1 MSSRTTTAVVAGAA
15 VAGLVAYAVYF
26 DYKRRNDAE
35 FRKKLRKEK
44 KRVDKSI
51 ASSSAAPSAVSVD
64 SLREALERVK
74 KEEVPITPAEREN
87 YFMSQVAMGEQLALQ
102 GPDFQLPAAL
112 SFYRALRV
120 YPSPVELMVIYEK
133 TVPEPIFKMVIQM
146 TNLDVRAG
154 RRQRHLRR
162 SGIKSQIPGQTPRH
176 HNGSVGI
183 VRGPYPHVCPLLT
196 SSYLCCHLTSI
207 CSNTLSFFCSVYIF
221 STKAELCVGYYNY
234 FPPKS
239 TGVEIRTED
248 TPEGPRKYVAV
259 IKDFK
264 KEQSVN
270 HEHPIVTAL
279 DADIQSAGTHCSHCL
294 RLIESSISIK
304 SPSDPLSSTYC
315 SKACQL
321 LSKSQSHNL
330 LFTTERPLPAE
341 IPMDPPT
348 PETLEER
355 RKAQAAFVSYLQKEG
370 KAGPLLV
377 ARFVARQIAF
387 ETLKLMPGYTGKHE
401 EQHFTD
407 SEGEEYMLA
416 DHMERLRY
424 IEADLPNEEAPLLA
438 KVLGSA
444 VADLDK
450 FMTDEH
456 MTQLRGKITY
466 NAYGVCF
473 SEGRDDKPAPT
484 QRPEDVEKTR
494 TSYGTSRQT
503 GSAFYT
509 LSSYLTHSCRPSAH
523 PSFSSGTA
531 QIHIIA
537 DQDLKKGD
545 EVTVAFVDVTQ
556 HEGESDVEC
565 RRRRRIELARGWKF
579 ACTCQRCSEEA
590 KTESNEVATQKDETN
605 L

>member
-1 MSSRTTTAVVAGAA
+1 
-15 VAGLVAYAVYF
+15 
-26 DYKRRNDAE
+26 
-35 FRKKLRKEK
+35 
-44 KRVDKSI
+44 
-51 ASSSAAPSAVSVD
+51 
-64 SLREALERVK
+64 
-74 KEEVPITPAEREN
+74 
-87 YFMSQVAMGEQLALQ
+87 MSQVAMGEQLALQ

-146 TNLDVRAG
+146 TNLDVTAKV
-154 RRQRHLRR
+154 Q
-162 SGIKSQIPGQTPRH
+162 
-176 HNGSVGI
+176 
-183 VRGPYPHVCPLLT
+183 
-196 SSYLCCHLTSI
+196 
-207 CSNTLSFFCSVYIF
+207 
-221 STKAELCVGYYNY
+221 GYYNY

-239 TGVEIRTED
+239 TGVTIQTED
-248 TPEGPRKYVAV
+248 TPEGPRKYVV
-259 IKDFK
+259 VNKDFK
-264 KEQSVN
+264 KGDLIYK
-270 HEHPIVTAL
+270 EHPVVTAL
-279 DADIQSAGTHCSHCL
+279 DADIQAAGTHCSHCL

-304 SPSDPLSSTYC
+304 SSSDPLLSTYC

-321 LSKSQSHNL
+321 SSKSQSHNL
-330 LFTTERPLPAE
+330 LFTTERPLPPE

-348 PETLEER
+348 PQTVEER
-355 RKAQAAFVSYLQKEG
+355 RKAQAAFVAYLQKER

-387 ETLKLMPGYTGKHE
+387 ETLKLLPGYTGKQD

-424 IEADLPNEEAPLLA
+424 VEADLPKEEAPLLA

-456 MTQLRGKITY
+456 MAQLRGKIAY

-473 SEGRDDKPAPT
+473 GGGRDDKPAPT

-494 TSYGTSRQT
+494 TPYGTSRQI
-503 GSAFYT
+503 GSGFYT
-509 LSSYLTHSCRPSAH
+509 LSSYLTHSCRPSAR
-523 PSFSSGTA
+523 PSFASGTA

-537 DQDLKKGD
+537 NNDLKQGD

-556 HEGESDVEC
+556 HEGESAVDC

-579 ACTCQRCSEEA
+579 ACTCQRCGEETI
-590 KTESNEVATQKDETN
+590 TESDEVATQKDETKV
-605 L
+605 

>member
-35 FRKKLRKEK
+35 FRKRLRKEK

-51 ASSSAAPSAVSVD
+51 ASSSAQPSAVSAD

-74 KEEVPITPAEREN
+74 KEEVPLSPAEREN

-146 TNLDVRAG
+146 TNLDVTAKV
-154 RRQRHLRR
+154 Q
-162 SGIKSQIPGQTPRH
+162 
-176 HNGSVGI
+176 
-183 VRGPYPHVCPLLT
+183 
-196 SSYLCCHLTSI
+196 
-207 CSNTLSFFCSVYIF
+207 
-221 STKAELCVGYYNY
+221 GYYNY

-264 KEQSVN
+264 KGDLIYK
-270 HEHPIVTAL
+270 EHPIVTAL

-348 PETLEER
+348 PEILEER
-355 RKAQAAFVSYLQKEG
+355 RKAQAAFVAYLQKEG

-387 ETLKLMPGYTGKHE
+387 ETLKLMPGYTGKPD

-424 IEADLPNEEAPLLA
+424 IEADLPTEEAPLLA

-456 MTQLRGKITY
+456 MAQLRGKIAY

-473 SEGRDDKPAPT
+473 GEGRDDKPAPT
-484 QRPEDVEKTR
+484 QRPEDVEKAR
-494 TSYGTSRQT
+494 TPYGTSRQI

-509 LSSYLTHSCRPSAH
+509 LSSYLAHSCRPSAH

-537 DQDLKKGD
+537 DQDLKQGD

-565 RRRRRIELARGWKF
+565 KRRRRIELARGWKF
-579 ACTCQRCSEEA
+579 ACACQRCNEEA
-590 KTESNEVATQKDETN
+590 KTESNGVATQKDETN
-605 L
+605 V